1 MLTHKTFYTTMH
13 VTARALTIPEGG
25 VFFVSVTPPENT
37 PPLSLSLDPYTT
49 HTFLLGPQ
57 LLIAA
62 GYIL

>member
-1 MLTHKTFYTTMH
+1 MH